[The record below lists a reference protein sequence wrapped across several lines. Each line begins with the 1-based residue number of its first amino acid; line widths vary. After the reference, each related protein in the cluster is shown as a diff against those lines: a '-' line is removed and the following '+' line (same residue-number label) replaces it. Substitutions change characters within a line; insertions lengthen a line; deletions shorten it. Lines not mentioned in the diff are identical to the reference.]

1 MSDDR
6 FTIFSDR
13 KTYLSSLADDI
24 IQGKEDWLKNFYYES
39 TLQGNEDLI
48 KKKIWIISFCSWM
61 PIFNCLL
68 SMATLESF
76 IEKERGMD
84 DGTSCKEIGYEN
96 ILFWT
101 VICIYLVR
109 FLIVDTLVLVYSG
122 F

>member
-1 MSDDR
+1 
-6 FTIFSDR
+6 
-13 KTYLSSLADDI
+13 
-24 IQGKEDWLKNFYYES
+24 
-39 TLQGNEDLI
+39 
-48 KKKIWIISFCSWM
+48 M